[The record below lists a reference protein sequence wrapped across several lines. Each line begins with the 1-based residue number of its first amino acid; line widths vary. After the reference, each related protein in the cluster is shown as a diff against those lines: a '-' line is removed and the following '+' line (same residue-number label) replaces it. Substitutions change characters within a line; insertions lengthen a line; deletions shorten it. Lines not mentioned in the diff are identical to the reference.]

1 MRIQF
6 SEVVLSRY
14 AGLGW
19 VNIVRDLVLLHKL
32 SATADMHGSNFRD
45 RGKVSGFCRSG
56 DLIFFLKVS
65 PRFVP
70 LVVYL
75 IRFFQL
81 LSRQQAKHFIVV
93 FIVEGGNLFSQLS
106 EARNNNQ
113 KQLNRSVG
121 DGTTDTFFI

>member
-1 MRIQF
+1 MNLPYKSADGGFTVRIQF

-32 SATADMHGSNFRD
+32 SATADMHDSNFRD

-65 PRFVP
+65 PRFVS

-81 LSRQQAKHFIVV
+81 LSHK
-93 FIVEGGNLFSQLS
+93 
-106 EARNNNQ
+106 
-113 KQLNRSVG
+113 
-121 DGTTDTFFI
+121 